1 MSTERTAPGPGV
13 PRASLRSPSKWLV
26 LTVVSIGTLMTTI
39 DSGIVNVSYP
49 ALVEAFDSNASTVL
63 WVNVA
68 YWVTDVGLLLTLGWI
83 GDMAG
88 RRHVFAMGFVV
99 FTIGALLC
107 AVSPTI
113 WFLIGARVVQ
123 AIGTAMILANTY
135 AIITLVFPSNER
147 GKAIGVS
154 IAVVGLGLT
163 SGPFVG
169 GALLDILDWRALYYV
184 RAPVGLLGVVMS
196 LWLLP
201 RDAVSAG
208 DYQMDFIGAVVLF
221 AAMAASLLVI
231 NQGGRLGFGST
242 PIIGLSA
249 AAVITM
255 AMLVWSQRRSV
266 RPILDFGLFRI
277 RGYTLGLAV
286 SVAHYLSHG
295 GVMLVAPFFL
305 ISAMGFSSTKMG
317 GFIASFYVMRMV
329 VGPVSGRLSDRV
341 GAKLPLVIGNSVT
354 LLGLLWLSRLGTDS
368 PDIAILGSLLLAG
381 AGSAI
386 FEPADTSVIMGS
398 VPVERLGTA
407 SASVATARHA
417 AFAGGVALAGAVF
430 AIRER
435 AYLAT
440 YDYGFI
446 SAAQATADSIARAFG
461 DVMLAGCVLLLVA
474 VALSAALR
482 SRDRES

>member
-1 MSTERTAPGPGV
+1 MSTERTAPRPGV
-13 PRASLRSPSKWLV
+13 PRASLGSPSKWLV

-49 ALVEAFDSNASTVL
+49 ALVDAFDSDASTVL

-135 AIITLVFPSNER
+135 AIITTVFPSNER

-196 LWLLP
+196 CGCCP
-201 RDAVSAG
+201 E
-208 DYQMDFIGAVVLF
+208 
-221 AAMAASLLVI
+221 
-231 NQGGRLGFGST
+231 T
-242 PIIGLSA
+242 PC
-249 AAVITM
+249 
-255 AMLVWSQRRSV
+255 
-266 RPILDFGLFRI
+266 P
-277 RGYTLGLAV
+277 
-286 SVAHYLSHG
+286 
-295 GVMLVAPFFL
+295 
-305 ISAMGFSSTKMG
+305 
-317 GFIASFYVMRMV
+317 
-329 VGPVSGRLSDRV
+329 
-341 GAKLPLVIGNSVT
+341 
-354 LLGLLWLSRLGTDS
+354 
-368 PDIAILGSLLLAG
+368 
-381 AGSAI
+381 
-386 FEPADTSVIMGS
+386 
-398 VPVERLGTA
+398 
-407 SASVATARHA
+407 
-417 AFAGGVALAGAVF
+417 
-430 AIRER
+430 
-435 AYLAT
+435 LAT
-440 YDYGFI
+440 TRWI
-446 SAAQATADSIARAFG
+446 S
-461 DVMLAGCVLLLVA
+461 
-474 VALSAALR
+474 SAPWSCSPLWPR
-482 SRDRES
+482 RCW

>member
-13 PRASLRSPSKWLV
+13 PRASLGSPSKWLV

-49 ALVEAFDSNASTVL
+49 ALVDAFDSDASTVL

-83 GDMAG
+83 GDVAG
-88 RRHVFAMGFVV
+88 RRQVFAMGFVV
-99 FTIGALLC
+99 FTVGALLC

-135 AIITLVFPSNER
+135 AIITTVFPSNER

-201 RDAVSAG
+201 RDATSVG
-208 DYQMDFIGAVVLF
+208 NFRMDYLGALVLF

-231 NQGGRLGFGST
+231 NQGGRLGFDST
-242 PIIGLSA
+242 PIIGLAA
-249 AAVITM
+249 AAVVTM
-255 AMLVWSQRRSV
+255 ALLVWS
-266 RPILDFGLFRI
+266 
-277 RGYTLGLAV
+277 
-286 SVAHYLSHG
+286 
-295 GVMLVAPFFL
+295 
-305 ISAMGFSSTKMG
+305 
-317 GFIASFYVMRMV
+317 
-329 VGPVSGRLSDRV
+329 
-341 GAKLPLVIGNSVT
+341 
-354 LLGLLWLSRLGTDS
+354 
-368 PDIAILGSLLLAG
+368 
-381 AGSAI
+381 
-386 FEPADTSVIMGS
+386 
-398 VPVERLGTA
+398 
-407 SASVATARHA
+407 
-417 AFAGGVALAGAVF
+417 
-430 AIRER
+430 
-435 AYLAT
+435 
-440 YDYGFI
+440 
-446 SAAQATADSIARAFG
+446 
-461 DVMLAGCVLLLVA
+461 
-474 VALSAALR
+474 
-482 SRDRES
+482 